1 MATSPNP
8 QGPDLSMLRI
18 EERARKR
25 GGLSKA
31 LGWFAALLG
40 IALGAMGLFFTLRAQ
55 KPVVEVA
62 TARGA
67 GQKVT
72 ALLNASGY
80 VTPRRRA
87 TVAAKIT
94 GQVTSVMADEGVHV
108 KAGQVLATLDD
119 SDARRRF
126 ESAKAERDATA
137 ASIADLKVNLAD
149 AERELKRAQELQ
161 ASGIQS
167 MQALDRARTT
177 VESLQARI
185 ALAGEQVRAAEA
197 RITVAQQDL
206 DNCVVRAPFEGLVV
220 SKDAQLGEMVSPI
233 TAGGGFTR
241 TGIATLVDMQ
251 SLEIEVD
258 VNESF
263 IARVKA
269 GQSVTA
275 TLDAY
280 PNWAIPARV
289 RTVIPTADRQKATV
303 KVRVSFLKLDPRI
316 LPDMGV
322 KVAFLE
328 DQPALPRSGTVP
340 RSGKTA
346 AQALIPSEAVR
357 RENGAPVVYLVRD
370 GRLERRAV
378 SLGRQH
384 GTDVEVMAGL
394 TEGDQVLLRGPQEL
408 RDGQLV
414 TIKQ

>member
-18 EERARKR
+18 DERARKR
-25 GGLSKA
+25 GRLGKA
-31 LGWFAALLG
+31 LGLFVALLG
-40 IALGAMGLFFTLRAQ
+40 LALGTMGVVFRLRAQ

-67 GQKVT
+67 GQKAV

-94 GQVTSVMADEGVHV
+94 GQVTGVMAEEGMHV
-108 KAGQVLATLDD
+108 TAGQVLATLDD
-119 SDARRRF
+119 ADARRRL
-126 ESAKAERDATA
+126 ESAGAERDATA

-149 AERELKRAQELQ
+149 AERELGRAQELQ
-161 ASGIQS
+161 AAGIQS

-177 VESLQARI
+177 VESLRARI
-185 ALAGEQVRAAEA
+185 ALAEEQVRTGEA
-197 RITVAQQDL
+197 RIRVAQQDL

-220 SKDAQLGEMVSPI
+220 SKDAQVGEMVSPI
-233 TAGGGFTR
+233 SAGGGFTR

-258 VNESF
+258 VNESY
-263 IARVKA
+263 IARVKP
-269 GQSVTA
+269 GQTVVA

-280 PNWAIPARV
+280 PNWQIPARV

-328 DQPALPRSGTVP
+328 DQPAASPRRAGRP
-340 RSGKTA
+340 QTA
-346 AQALIPSEAVR
+346 AQALIPADAVR
-357 RENGAPVVYLVRD
+357 REDGAPVVYLVRD

-378 SLGRQH
+378 SLGRQQ
-384 GTDVEVMAGL
+384 GTDVEVVAGL
-394 TEGDQVLLRGPQEL
+394 SEGDQVVLRGPQEL
-408 RDGQLV
+408 RDGQPV